1 MMWDIKRLVVST
13 ILVSISGSVM
23 GFPSS
28 VDHEATE
35 GNCVHKFPVVDDIP
49 HPVHLE
55 SRQRVVKRSPEHQLR
70 VKVFYDDTVER
81 LPKSKRK
88 IVEEVRN
95 CKSKMKFNTDA
106 VLIICWVDYITIF

>member
-1 MMWDIKRLVVST
+1 MKGTEILAVST
-13 ILVSISGSVM
+13 TLVFLSGAAF
-23 GFPSS
+23 GFPSEV
-28 VDHEATE
+28 VDPEATD

-55 SRQRVVKRSPEHQLR
+55 SRHRVVKRSPEHQLR

-88 IVEEVRN
+88 IVEKVR
-95 CKSKMKFNTDA
+95 DGD
-106 VLIICWVDYITIF
+106 DYRVSHLL

>member
-1 MMWDIKRLVVST
+1 MMGKKRLAVPT
-13 ILVSISGSVM
+13 TLLILSGAVF
-23 GFPSS
+23 GFPSTADVANPDS
-28 VDHEATE
+28 TD

-55 SRQRVVKRSPEHQLR
+55 SRHRVVKRSPEHQLR

-88 IVEEVRN
+88 IVEKVQNGDGFQPEDLDKYRV
-95 CKSKMKFNTDA
+95 SY
-106 VLIICWVDYITIF
+106 LI